1 MDILLRDI
9 DAVAVQKI
17 DELAKKKGVSR
28 NEYLRQILENYSVL
42 TAQNSIINHLEKQIE
57 TNNILL
63 AETTKTLDELVSI
76 LKELINV
83 E

>member
-28 NEYLRQILENYSVL
+28 NEY
-42 TAQNSIINHLEKQIE
+42 
-57 TNNILL
+57 
-63 AETTKTLDELVSI
+63 EL
-76 LKELINV
+76 NPG
-83 E
+83 